1 MVSQAVTSLG
11 TNESPRE
18 DYVRNC
24 CRYSSSL
31 FGRLSGE
38 NEPCG
43 GAGVCSIPATSVV
56 DQQANRE
63 ILCQSGKWGLLTDTT
78 SSSSRPRPPSILS

>member
-1 MVSQAVTSLG
+1 MVSQTVTSLG

-24 CRYSSSL
+24 CRYYSPSL

-43 GAGVCSIPATSVV
+43 GAEVCSIPATNAVG
-56 DQQANRE
+56 QQANRE
-63 ILCQSGKWGLLTDTT
+63 T
-78 SSSSRPRPPSILS
+78 SLSVRKMGAVNRYYIIF

>member
-63 ILCQSGKWGLLTDTT
+63 NS
-78 SSSSRPRPPSILS
+78 LSVRKMGAVNRYYIII

>member
-11 TNESPRE
+11 TNESPCE

-63 ILCQSGKWGLLTDTT
+63 NS
-78 SSSSRPRPPSILS
+78 LSVRKMGAVNRYYIII